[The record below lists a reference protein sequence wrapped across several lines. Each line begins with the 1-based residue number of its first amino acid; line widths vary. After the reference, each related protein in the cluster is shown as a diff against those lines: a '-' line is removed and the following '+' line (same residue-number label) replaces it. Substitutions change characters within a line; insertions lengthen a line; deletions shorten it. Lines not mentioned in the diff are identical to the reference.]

1 MWRERV
7 SAFTSELC
15 VAPLWNSKLARCL
28 EESPSWS
35 TRNGSDTTSGLPS
48 LCGQKPYRLV
58 VSRIKRRDGQTGLF
72 TGDAFTYRA
81 ILTSDHK
88 WDNQQIVSFYNQ
100 RGNAERTFDTMN
112 NAFGWSKLPCS
123 FLNEN
128 TAFMIITALYANIYQ
143 VMLATF
149 ASKLS
154 WIKENFR
161 LKKFIFRFITVAA
174 KRIKTGRQHVLK
186 LYTHKDYSRLLT

>member
-1 MWRERV
+1 
-7 SAFTSELC
+7 
-15 VAPLWNSKLARCL
+15 
-28 EESPSWS
+28 
-35 TRNGSDTTSGLPS
+35 
-48 LCGQKPYRLV
+48 
-58 VSRIKRRDGQTGLF
+58 
-72 TGDAFTYRA
+72 
-81 ILTSDHK
+81 
-88 WDNQQIVSFYNQ
+88 
-100 RGNAERTFDTMN
+100 MN
-112 NAFGWSKLPCS
+112 NDFGWSKLPCS

-161 LKKFIFRFITVAA
+161 LKKFIFRFISVAA
-174 KRIKTGRQHVLK
+174 KWIKTGRQHVLK